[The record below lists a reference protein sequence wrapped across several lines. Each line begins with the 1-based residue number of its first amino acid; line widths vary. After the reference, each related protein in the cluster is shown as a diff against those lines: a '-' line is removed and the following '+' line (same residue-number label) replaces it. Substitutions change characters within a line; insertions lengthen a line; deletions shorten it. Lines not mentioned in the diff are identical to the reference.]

1 MNKYFYLFVY
11 TLIVSCNKEIVVRVP
26 DNFCGTAYIVS
37 SQYIN
42 NENDIVIDSNGVGY
56 SSSKIFNKNI
66 SPRVFCKMKDITE
79 ITKNY
84 TSVVTDYN
92 GIEIRYATL
101 YVPCD
106 DEYNKTP
113 EYWDLKERERIMTNE
128 FRTLIEDSILDIEYL
143 NGSVK

>member
-26 DNFCGTAYIVS
+26 DNFFGTAYVVS
-37 SQYIN
+37 TQYIN
-42 NENDIVIDSNGVGY
+42 DENDIIIDSNGVGY

-66 SPRVFCKMKDITE
+66 SPRVFCKMKDITM

-84 TSVVTDYN
+84 ESGVTDYN
-92 GIEIRYATL
+92 GIEIKYATL
-101 YVPCD
+101 YVPCE

-113 EYWDLKERERIMTNE
+113 EYWDLVERERIITNE
-128 FRTLIEDSILDIEYL
+128 FRTLIEDSILGIEYL
-143 NGSVK
+143 KGSVK